1 MKERLLHFIWQHKL
15 FNIRDLLTEDG
26 NSLQIINFGKINN
39 DGGPDFFN
47 ATIKIDNI
55 VLVGNIELH
64 VYASDWIL
72 HKHNND
78 KKYKNVILHVVYFN
92 DVAIPNI
99 PTLVLNGLIPPIL
112 IERYSSM
119 LLSKQLL
126 ICKPMLSD
134 IDEFSLLK
142 WKERL
147 LIERLE
153 RKSAI
158 ILHNLNNLNNDWEQV
173 CYRLLGKYF
182 GSHINNDNF
191 ERLTQYLD
199 CKILS
204 KHANDI
210 TQLEAMIFGVAGF
223 LNADFVDE
231 YPLMLKREY
240 LFLKHKY
247 KLQEVETHSWQF
259 LRIRPISFPTIR
271 LAWFAQ
277 LMQKLP
283 LFQLILSENI
293 KFDFMDNIQT
303 SVYWET
309 HYTFDK
315 ISSKKN
321 KHIGNDFKSMLCVNV
336 IAPLVYAYGKWIG
349 DEKWTHHSIQIL
361 MSVAAEQ
368 NSKTKHFFEAGLKQY
383 SAYDSQ
389 AFIELQ
395 DNYCTQKR
403 CLDCSIGYTILNK
416 NIPKYPPKIV

>member
-1 MKERLLHFIWQHKL
+1 MLFI
-15 FNIRDLLTEDG
+15 
-26 NSLQIINFGKINN
+26 
-39 DGGPDFFN
+39 
-47 ATIKIDNI
+47 
-55 VLVGNIELH
+55 
-64 VYASDWIL
+64 
-72 HKHNND
+72 
-78 KKYKNVILHVVYFN
+78 FN

-210 TQLEAMIFGVAGF
+210 TQLEA
-223 LNADFVDE
+223 
-231 YPLMLKREY
+231 
-240 LFLKHKY
+240 
-247 KLQEVETHSWQF
+247 
-259 LRIRPISFPTIR
+259 
-271 LAWFAQ
+271 
-277 LMQKLP
+277 
-283 LFQLILSENI
+283 
-293 KFDFMDNIQT
+293 
-303 SVYWET
+303 
-309 HYTFDK
+309 
-315 ISSKKN
+315 
-321 KHIGNDFKSMLCVNV
+321 NDFWS
-336 IAPLVYAYGKWIG
+336 GW
-349 DEKWTHHSIQIL
+349 
-361 MSVAAEQ
+361 
-368 NSKTKHFFEAGLKQY
+368 FFK
-383 SAYDSQ
+383 
-389 AFIELQ
+389 
-395 DNYCTQKR
+395 C
-403 CLDCSIGYTILNK
+403 
-416 NIPKYPPKIV
+416 